1 MSRAQLEASKPRG
14 YARIVIQFLVTLIV
28 LSIIGGVLSA
38 YHVQL
43 GMTDFYDKVSN
54 LTLLALGVAM
64 MLTLIRVPF
73 KRRLEIRGGPHFA
86 TTVSYFASL
95 IVAIVGFLTLL
106 SILQISFSAL
116 LVAVG
121 GISIVVGFAISTIT
135 TNIISGAFML
145 TSYPIK
151 VGQRIIITVNNQ
163 PGTITAVG
171 ALFMTVTT
179 DAGARLIIPNSA
191 VFQGMAFLLDISPN
205 HSSTNVDQGP
215 QLLAKPGDRVISSVY
230 PYPAT
235 VTEVTKI
242 VTKLT
247 TDMGQVLIVPNQA
260 ILNGNSALIKIQQQ
274 DITGPNLLPIAVGD
288 DVRLSSGFTGKI
300 TEIGPYYFRV
310 SGTEEDVLLPTV
322 SLTNGGVIVFKK
334 KEKPVP
340 QTAQT

>member
-1 MSRAQLEASKPRG
+1 MSEKRSGPPVPTG
-14 YARIVIQFLVTLIV
+14 YTRIVVEFVVTLIV
-28 LSIIGGVLSA
+28 ISVVGAILLAYHHSLGITDYYEKISNLILLGLGVL
-38 YHVQL
+38 
-43 GMTDFYDKVSN
+43 
-54 LTLLALGVAM
+54 M
-64 MLTLIRVPF
+64 MLTLIRVPL

-163 PGTITAVG
+163 PGTITSVG

-179 DAGARLIIPNSA
+179 DAGAKLIIPNSA
-191 VFQGMAFLLDISPN
+191 VFQGMAFLLDIDTNPN
-205 HSSTNVDQGP
+205 SINLDQNP
-215 QLLAKPGDRVISSVY
+215 PLLAKPGDRVISSVY

-235 VTEVTKI
+235 VTEVTRM
-242 VTKLT
+242 VTKLI
-247 TDMGQVLIVPNQA
+247 TDTGQVLTIPNQA
-260 ILNGNSALIKIQQQ
+260 LLNGNSTLVRIQQQ
-274 DITGPNLLPIAVGD
+274 SISSSNLPIALGD
-288 DVRLSSGFTGKI
+288 EVRLSGGTFTGKV

-310 SGTEEDVLLPTV
+310 SGSEEDVLLPTV
-322 SLTNGGVIVFKK
+322 SLTNGGIIVFKK
-334 KEKPVP
+334 KVKSVP
-340 QTAQT
+340 EDARN